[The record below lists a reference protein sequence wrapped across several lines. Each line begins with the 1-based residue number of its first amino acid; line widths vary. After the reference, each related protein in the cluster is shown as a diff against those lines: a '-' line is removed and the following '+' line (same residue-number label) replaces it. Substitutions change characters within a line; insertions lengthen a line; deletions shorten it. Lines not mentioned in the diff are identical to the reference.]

1 MLAGFWNHQNTR
13 IMELDRS
20 TEVLQFRDEFVSRSL
35 TVVIDVSLVGKAQYE
50 NMRWRCSICFSL
62 FFVIFGGSGY
72 QMTFF
77 SERIDPYCAAKAVI
91 KTITN

>member
-1 MLAGFWNHQNTR
+1 MLAVFWNHQNTR

-20 TEVLQFRDEFVSRSL
+20 TEVLQFRDEFVSWRL

-72 QMTFF
+72 QMTFLV
-77 SERIDPYCAAKAVI
+77 SV
-91 KTITN
+91 